1 MSQKFIVI
9 RGARTHNLKNIDVD
23 IPRHKL
29 VVMTGLSGSGKSSL
43 AFDTIYAE
51 GQRRYLESLS
61 SYAKQYVDL
70 MDKPDVD
77 SITGLTPTIAIDQK
91 ANTATPRSTVG
102 TATEIYDLLRLLYAR
117 GGVPHCPQTGE
128 PLTKKS
134 VADIVAQIA
143 ALPQPVTI
151 LAPIVRNAEIT
162 DKKIISKIAKAG
174 FAHIIL
180 DGQFYSSQT
189 YALTIP
195 DGLHSLSIVIA
206 QTDVS
211 PKKTIPSV
219 RDKNEKFELQ
229 KHVKKALD
237 LSNGFVSVFTL
248 ANGKKTE
255 VICSTIWSCA
265 ASGFSLPDLEPKHFS
280 FNSPFGACPACHGL
294 GTKLSVVA
302 ALLLNDKLS
311 INEGAIRAWPKNN
324 GAYRKHLDELAALA
338 HKHKFSLNT
347 PVQNLSANQRDLI
360 LNGNGSFVG
369 IAALL
374 EERYQESDSL
384 AIKSDL
390 EQYMR
395 VNKCPACN
403 GERLKPEYRAVTV
416 AGVKLAGITALTVA
430 EAKTRL
436 SEILKRLTNGD
447 KKIAEPIIKEISV
460 RLEALA
466 QSGLSYVTIDR
477 TVASLSGGEAQ
488 RVKLATQLASNLVNV
503 TYILDEPSVGLHP
516 RDIAKLIA
524 TLKKLRDLENTVI
537 VVEHDETLMQAA
549 DYIIDV
555 GPGAGA
561 FGGLITAK
569 GTPAEV
575 AANPHSLTGQYLAHK
590 KTIPQANGQR
600 QGSGQILTIVGAS
613 EHNLQ
618 NITVEFPLGTF
629 IALTG
634 VSGSGKSTL
643 MTDILSKALAKKF
656 YRAKE
661 EPGAHK
667 EIRGLEHIDKVITID
682 QSPIGRTPR
691 SNPATYTGCFTYIR
705 ELFSELPEA
714 KIKNFNPSHFSFNI
728 VGGRC
733 EVCSGDGF
741 ERIDMQFL
749 SDVYVKCKVCDGT
762 RYQKEI
768 LDVCYKEK
776 NIAGVLDMAVV
787 EAKEFFRGEETILQK
802 LNILDEVGLGYI
814 KLGQSATTL
823 SGGEA
828 QRVKLATEL
837 SRRDTG
843 RTLYIL
849 DEPTTGL
856 HFDDIKRLLS
866 ILQKLVDK
874 GNTVLIIEHNLDVI
888 KSVDWVIDL
897 GPEGGDKGGRVVAC
911 GTPSEVAKVKESYT
925 GQYLKKILK

>member
-1 MSQKFIVI
+1 MQKSIII
-9 RGARTHNLKNIDVD
+9 RGARTHNLKNVDVD

-117 GGVPHCPQTGE
+117 IGRPHCPHTGE

-134 VADIVAQIA
+134 VEDIVAEITA
-143 ALPQPVTI
+143 RPQPITI

-162 DKKIISKIAKAG
+162 DKKIIAKIAKAG
-174 FAHIIL
+174 FAQVIL
-180 DGQFYSSQT
+180 DGQCYSSQT
-189 YALTIP
+189 YALAIP
-195 DGLHSLSIVIA
+195 EGPHTLAIVIGQINTA
-206 QTDVS
+206 T
-211 PKKTIPSV
+211 KKAE
-219 RDKNEKFELQ
+219 KNEKFELQ
-229 KHVKKALD
+229 KLVKKALD
-237 LSNGFVSVFTL
+237 LSNGFVSALTL
-248 ANGKKTE
+248 ANGKKNE
-255 VICSTIWSCA
+255 QVYSTIWSCPA
-265 ASGFSLPDLEPKHFS
+265 CGFALEDLEPKHFS

-294 GTKLSVVA
+294 GTKLSIMPE
-302 ALLLNDKLS
+302 LLFNGKLS

-324 GAYRKHLDELAALA
+324 NTYRQYMDDLSALA
-338 HKHKFSLNT
+338 RRHKFSLDT
-347 PVQNLSANQRDLI
+347 PVQKLTAKQRDLI
-360 LNGNGSFVG
+360 LNGNGTFAGV
-369 IAALL
+369 AVLL

-384 AIKSDL
+384 AIKNEL

-395 VNKCPACN
+395 VSKCPACN
-403 GERLKPEYRAVTV
+403 GERLKPEFRAVTV
-416 AGVKLAGITALTVA
+416 GEAKLADITVLTIA
-430 EAKTRL
+430 AAKERL
-436 SEILKRLTNGD
+436 SEMLKHLSNGD
-447 KKIAEPIIKEISV
+447 KKIAEPIVKEIAV
-460 RLEALA
+460 RLEALT

-477 TVASLSGGEAQ
+477 TVVSLSGGEAQ

-516 RDIAKLIA
+516 RDIAELVA
-524 TLKKLRDLENTVI
+524 TLKTLRDLENTVI
-537 VVEHDETLMQAA
+537 VVEHDEAIMQAA

-555 GPGAGA
+555 GPGAGHL
-561 FGGLITAK
+561 GGLITAQ

-575 AANPHSLTGQYLAHK
+575 AANPRSLTGQYLAHK
-590 KTIPQANGQR
+590 KVIPQAKTTR
-600 QGSGQILTIVGAS
+600 QGNGKKLTIAGAR

-618 NITVEFPLGTF
+618 NITVEFPLGSF

-634 VSGSGKSTL
+634 VSGSGKSSL

-667 EIRGLEHIDKVITID
+667 EIKGLEHIDKVITID

-691 SNPATYTGCFTYIR
+691 SNPATYTGCFTHIR
-705 ELFSELPEA
+705 ELFAGLPEA
-714 KIKNFNPSHFSFNI
+714 KIKNLNASHFSFNI

-749 SDVYVKCKVCDGT
+749 SDVYVKCKSCNGS

-776 NIAGVLDMAVV
+776 NIADVLDMAVV
-787 EAKEFFRGEETILQK
+787 AAREFFKGEEQILQK

-843 RTLYIL
+843 QTLYIL

-856 HFDDIKRLLS
+856 HFDDIKRLLD
-866 ILQKLVDK
+866 ILNKLVDK

-888 KSVDWVIDL
+888 KSVDHIIDL
-897 GPEGGDKGGRVVAC
+897 GPDGGDAGGRVVAC
-911 GTPSEVAKVKESYT
+911 GTPAEVARVKESYT